1 MGAEDVVVVRE
12 FDSKKDVVGV
22 EDVERRCEVGPS
34 GKLSVFTDLLCD
46 PICRVRHSPAF
57 IMLVNIQKCFVV
69 FPIFRNPPSL
79 STFPRTKNNRN
90 NLSLISYHLSLLFTR
105 WLRWGRRKR

>member
-12 FDSKKDVVGV
+12 FDSKKDVVRV

-69 FPIFRNPPSL
+69 FPIFRNPLSL
-79 STFPRTKNNRN
+79 SLSLSLSRLFHEQNNRN
-90 NLSLISYHLSLLFTR
+90 NLAYIISFVSSP
-105 WLRWGRRKR
+105 GG